1 MEDKGNISY
10 ENVHWADNS
19 AQRVIEKFPSEK
31 VYTVASGI
39 TPSGIVH
46 IGNFRE
52 VITTELVRRALED
65 KGKKTNFIYS
75 WDVYDAFR
83 KVPKNVPEEWNK
95 FLRMS
100 DGDVPDPWGC
110 HESYAKHFAQ
120 PMEKEVL
127 ELGFPV
133 NFQYQDE
140 LFKSGIYAD
149 KIKFVFENKKDVIE
163 VINKH
168 KSQNKLEDSWWPGY
182 VYCSKCQKDTTKI
195 LNYFGGYELE
205 YSCACGNVE
214 KIDFKKTPIVGLF
227 WRVDW
232 PMRWNFY
239 GVNFEPGGK
248 DHSTPGG
255 SYDTGC
261 DVIRKLFNRE
271 PPVYTAYNFVRM
283 KGQGGKISSSSGNGV
298 TVGDVLK
305 VHTPEIVMYLFA
317 GTRPN
322 AEFDISFDLDVIK
335 IYEDFDKLERV
346 YYGLEE
352 ESNAKKLATLKRTYE
367 LCLVGKSAKDRV
379 PQKEMPFQPSFRH
392 LATVAQSND
401 FDFEKVKNFYSSE
414 IKTDFDLNR
423 LKQRME
429 CTKNWLKDYAP
440 EEMRFSI
447 NSILTP
453 DFISNLSTKQKE
465 VINEVANVLERMDD
479 AEHLHNEFKV
489 ILEGQSMEIREFF
502 QLMYNMIISKEKG
515 PKLAS
520 FMIENK
526 EKVLNLLRQV

>member
-1 MEDKGNISY
+1 MSNDNDDNSY

-19 AQRVIEKFPSEK
+19 AQRVIDQFPNEE

-52 VITTELVRRALED
+52 VITTELVRRALEK
-65 KGKKTNFIYS
+65 KGKKTKFIYS

-83 KVPKNVPEEWNK
+83 KVPKNVPSDWEK
-95 FLRMS
+95 YLRMS

-110 HESYAKHFAQ
+110 HGSYAKHFAD
-120 PMEKEVL
+120 PMEKDVL
-127 ELGFPV
+127 KLGFPV
-133 NFQYQDE
+133 EFQYQDE
-140 LFKSGIYAD
+140 FYKSGKYAD
-149 KIKFVFENKKDVIE
+149 EIKFLFENKSRAIE
-163 VINKH
+163 LLNKH
-168 KSQNKLEDSWWPGY
+168 KNQNKLPDTWMPGY
-182 VYCSKCQKDTTKI
+182 VYCSKCHKDTTKI
-195 LNYFGGYELE
+195 VNYFGGYELE
-205 YSCACGNVE
+205 YSCLCGNLE

-239 GVNFEPGGK
+239 GVTFEPGGK

-261 DVIRKLFNRE
+261 DVIKHMFNRE

-298 TVGDVLK
+298 TVGDVLE
-305 VHTPEIVMYLFA
+305 VYTPEVLMFLFT

-322 AEFDISFDLDVIK
+322 AEFDISFDLDAIK
-335 IYEDFDKLERV
+335 IYEDFDKLERT
-346 YYGLEE
+346 YYGLQE

-367 LCLVGKSAKDRV
+367 LSLVGKDLI
-379 PQKEMPFQPSFRH
+379 PQKNMPFQPSFRH

-401 FDFEKVKNFYSSE
+401 FNFDKIKEVYAADL
-414 IKTDFDLNR
+414 KTDFDSNR
-423 LKQRME
+423 LKERLS
-429 CTKNWLKDYAP
+429 CVKNWLADYAP
-440 EEMRFSI
+440 EDMKFSI
-447 NSILTP
+447 NKTLSS
-453 DFISNLSTKQKE
+453 DVVSNLSAKDKEVLKE
-465 VINEVANVLERMDD
+465 VILALGKMDD
-479 AEHLHNEFKV
+479 ATQLHNEFKT
-489 ILEGQSMEIREFF
+489 ILDGQGMSAGEFF
-502 QLMYNMIISKEKG
+502 KLMYGILISKEKG

-526 EKVLNLLRQV
+526 SKVLDLLNQI